1 MNLDWYGDSLNK
13 PAPTAS
19 RVVGYGVWATSR
31 EMAPYLCKDLGRLWP
46 TAAEARQWLDTMLPV
61 PGGPWRYQI
70 VELREVA
77 R

>member
-1 MNLDWYGDSLNK
+1 MNTDWYGDSLNG
-13 PAPTAS
+13 PASTTP

-46 TAAEARQWLDTMLPV
+46 TAAAARQWLDTLRPV
-61 PGGPWRYQI
+61 PGGHWTYQV
-70 VELREVA
+70 VELREVV

>member
-1 MNLDWYGDSLNK
+1 MNGDWYEPSVTTHE
-13 PAPTAS
+13 PSAP

-46 TAAEARQWLDTMLPV
+46 TAEAARAWLGTLLPV
-61 PGGPWRYQI
+61 PGGHWTYTV
-70 VELREVA
+70 VELREVV